1 MFKERIKTFILLS
14 LVFIS
19 VFLTRR
25 LWIQMPYEI
34 FPLFEKEEALSAN
47 YLFTDMIKP
56 NKYLLNFNE
65 KNHTIFYNDD
75 NNNLW
80 TSTRSTLADIF
91 YSKGI
96 NTEIISAEE
105 YLTYNKNKSIVF
117 YFPEKFSTDI
127 LARSLDVMKPNNI
140 TEKMPNVDSI
150 YFYLGREEPYV
161 VFSKGNQHLKVYDPN
176 MDVENIKSKLKS
188 IEEKDYTFYYPI
200 RETLNANSD
209 AYITYRMS
217 KGMPSVY
224 VQNEFNTDNIEEIR
238 SIAEIF
244 FKQGIDY
251 IREIVEDNGS
261 IIYVYNQKVLKINQ
275 NGLLEYFSPLEG
287 LVKERNLYISLN
299 TASEFLSNHIGVP
312 KDLYLSNIEE
322 IESEENFGYRLTFK
336 YRIRGIPV
344 ILGKNIAE
352 DFIQIDVFNKYIRNY
367 KRFIRKDMNIEP
379 FNMLEDNRILSAFD
393 IINMNYQLLQKEYI
407 QNNELTGKNIDS
419 EGLKEKILSS
429 IEDISLAYLDPCTNK
444 EKDQLIGVW
453 LLKVESTI
461 YAFDIYD
468 GNLIFSK
475 NNN

>member
-1 MFKERIKTFILLS
+1 
-14 LVFIS
+14 
-19 VFLTRR
+19 
-25 LWIQMPYEI
+25 MPYEI

-161 VFSKGNQHLKVYDPN
+161 VFSEGNQHLKVYDPN

-251 IREIVEDNGS
+251 IRE
-261 IIYVYNQKVLKINQ
+261 
-275 NGLLEYFSPLEG
+275 
-287 LVKERNLYISLN
+287 
-299 TASEFLSNHIGVP
+299 
-312 KDLYLSNIEE
+312 
-322 IESEENFGYRLTFK
+322 
-336 YRIRGIPV
+336 
-344 ILGKNIAE
+344 
-352 DFIQIDVFNKYIRNY
+352 
-367 KRFIRKDMNIEP
+367 
-379 FNMLEDNRILSAFD
+379 
-393 IINMNYQLLQKEYI
+393 
-407 QNNELTGKNIDS
+407 
-419 EGLKEKILSS
+419 
-429 IEDISLAYLDPCTNK
+429 
-444 EKDQLIGVW
+444 
-453 LLKVESTI
+453 
-461 YAFDIYD
+461 
-468 GNLIFSK
+468 
-475 NNN
+475 